1 MISGEARRQTIR
13 IVAVVADEL
22 SHRREMSGD
31 GMSILL
37 SSF

>member
-13 IVAVVADEL
+13 IVADEL
-22 SHRREMSGD
+22 IHRREMSGD